1 MITLNKMYEE
11 IVKIYKLE
19 GLAEDIRTPVE
30 ILERIGQEE
39 LERLAKSPKKD
50 LAEQARIPNTVIF
63 NLAANPSTPV
73 EILKKIAE
81 KAENEQKRTRGF
93 PSFAFRLKSSL
104 ARNPSTPVELLEKW
118 VEDERC
124 FVRKCIAQNPST
136 PTEILEK
143 IAYNEYWEYTEKG
156 KREELLAPVDE
167 LEGLARN
174 PSTPVKILEK
184 LAENDDYVIKSTLAN
199 NPSTPVKILE
209 KLAQDEEQLIRFFVA
224 MNESTPIAI
233 LKKLAKDEVKSVRS
247 AVAANSSAP
256 EDILKEFAQ
265 EGDFERNLARNPSTP
280 VEILERLAE
289 EELEKL
295 EIDESEE
302 AIVNVESASLIS
314 IFNLASNPSTP
325 LQTLEKLRQLAERLG
340 ETKDTQKLKAQL
352 ALNPSTPIEILE
364 DLLQDKKMYI
374 YLIRNPVIQTLAR
387 ENDEAQ
393 YKSELVG
400 EIKEL
405 IEQERN
411 LEQQI
416 KLEAEHKQGDSSREV
431 NE

>member
-1 MITLNKMYEE
+1 MYEE

-167 LEGLARN
+167 LEGLAR
-174 PSTPVKILEK
+174 
-184 LAENDDYVIKSTLAN
+184 